1 MSNILPGAKLM
12 QVKEWGFPQGATR
25 PVPPS
30 GMAFS
35 VIHITG
41 NSRLPSAENEASWRI
56 NDPAN
61 QNSMTFCVNRDGSVV
76 QLLADPLHMD
86 PWSNGDVNRPDT
98 SNRRIAAV
106 VADGVNANER
116 TLVSIENV
124 GYEPGYPLTD
134 AQIKACGR
142 IIAHY
147 HKAAGVAI
155 NRNTVIGHYQLNSVT
170 RPNCP
175 GVNKAVVDK
184 IVAAA
189 QAAAGTLPDTS
200 TGEDPA
206 VIEELQAQI
215 AELRDEKQRMWA
227 RIKKME
233 ARITDLIAQ
242 VAATAD
248 DAQQLEEAN
257 LTIGEKQAV
266 IRRLRDRVIAIKDKV
281 AALATDVSD
290 D

>member
-1 MSNILPGAKLM
+1 MSTIFPGAKLM

-30 GMAFS
+30 GKAFS

-86 PWSNGDVNRPDT
+86 PWSNGDVNKPDM
-98 SNRRIAAV
+98 SNRRIAQV

-116 TLVSIENV
+116 TIVSIENV
-124 GYEPGYPLTD
+124 GYEPGWPLTE
-134 AQIKACGR
+134 AQKRACGK
-142 IIAHY
+142 IIAFY

-155 NRNTVIGHYQLNSVT
+155 NRTTVVGHYQLNSVT

-175 GVNKAVVDK
+175 GRDKSVVDD
-184 IVAAA
+184 IVRYA
-189 QAAAGTLPDTS
+189 QEDAGLPDTS
-200 TGEDPA
+200 TTEDPA
-206 VIEELQAQI
+206 MILELKAEVASWKAKAQKYWKWIVALRARKDELLAQVNDLEQELAAAQADNDV
-215 AELRDEKQRMWA
+215 ATLHA
-227 RIKKME
+227 RI
-233 ARITDLIAQ
+233 A
-242 VAATAD
+242 
-248 DAQQLEEAN
+248 
-257 LTIGEKQAV
+257 
-266 IRRLRDRVIAIKDKV
+266 RLRNRLDGVKEKV
-281 AALATDVSD
+281 ANMAADIQD